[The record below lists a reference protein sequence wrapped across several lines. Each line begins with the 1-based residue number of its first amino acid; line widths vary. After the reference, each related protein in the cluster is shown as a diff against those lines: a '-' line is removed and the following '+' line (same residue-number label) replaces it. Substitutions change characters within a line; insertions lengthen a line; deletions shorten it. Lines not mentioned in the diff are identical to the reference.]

1 MTAGT
6 NSSFAHAVAERRGLP
21 HVIVPHIV
29 GGREVFEGAVLQRE
43 DPSRPSVIV
52 SACHDAPAELVSRA
66 VAESREA
73 QRQWRQVPVQERI
86 ERVASAIPFAEAH
99 VEDWAVRVALEIGK
113 PYTAARAEA
122 AEVVEILRSYVEYAA
137 APGAFDDDR
146 TEDPS
151 GVASDSVLRPY
162 GVFGVITPFNYPIV
176 QAAGPA
182 IAALLAGNG
191 VVVKTSHH
199 GPWSGHA
206 VAELCAAMDLP
217 AGLVAVVHGAD
228 DPGRALVASDIDGV
242 SFTGSVG
249 VGRSILRSFQ
259 EGPYPRPV
267 IAEMGGKN
275 PVIVTDSADLE
286 QAVDGIIF
294 SAFDLGGQKCS
305 ALSRVL
311 VTPGVRGRLVE
322 LLEERVRLLVM
333 GDPVDEGVF
342 AGPVVTRAAAEHH
355 AALVESAR
363 SEGFR
368 VAESLTKGDG
378 FFVPSVVVSGVP
390 SSHHLATTE
399 HFVPFLTVSEVA
411 DFDTALTVANATDMG
426 LTAGIYT
433 GDREEARSF
442 LDGIEAGCVNVNVS
456 GHATTGWWPGPQ
468 TFGGWKG
475 SGSSGKHSLGKWY
488 FQLFTRQQARKIPRE
503 LEILLAH

>member
-286 QAVDGIIF
+286 QAADGIIF
-294 SAFDLGGQKCS
+294 SAFDLGGQKAS
-305 ALSRVL
+305 S
-311 VTPGVRGRLVE
+311 P
-322 LLEERVRLLVM
+322 
-333 GDPVDEGVF
+333 D
-342 AGPVVTRAAAEHH
+342 
-355 AALVESAR
+355 R
-363 SEGFR
+363 S
-368 VAESLTKGDG
+368 
-378 FFVPSVVVSGVP
+378 
-390 SSHHLATTE
+390 
-399 HFVPFLTVSEVA
+399 
-411 DFDTALTVANATDMG
+411 
-426 LTAGIYT
+426 
-433 GDREEARSF
+433 
-442 LDGIEAGCVNVNVS
+442 
-456 GHATTGWWPGPQ
+456 
-468 TFGGWKG
+468 
-475 SGSSGKHSLGKWY
+475 
-488 FQLFTRQQARKIPRE
+488 
-503 LEILLAH
+503 

>member
-1 MTAGT
+1 MTDGT
-6 NSSFAHAVAERRGLP
+6 NSSFAHAVEERRSLP
-21 HVIVPHIV
+21 HVTVPHIV
-29 GGREVFEGAVLQRE
+29 AGQEFFEGAILQRE

-52 SACHDAPAELVSRA
+52 SACHDAPDELIDRD
-66 VAESREA
+66 VASSREA
-73 QRQWRQVPVQERI
+73 QPEWRQVPLRERI
-86 ERVASAIPFAEAH
+86 ERIRAAIPFAEAH
-99 VEDWAVRVALEIGK
+99 VEEWAVRVALEVGK
-113 PYTAARAEA
+113 PWAGARAEA
-122 AEVVEILRSYVEYAA
+122 AEVVEILRSYVTYAA
-137 APGAFDDDR
+137 AAGAFEDDR
-146 TEDPS
+146 AADPS
-151 GVASDSVLRPY
+151 GVASDSILKPY

-176 QAAGPA
+176 QAAGPT

-206 VAELCAAMDLP
+206 VAELCGAMELP
-217 AGLVAVVHGAD
+217 AGLVAVIHGAD
-228 DPGRALVASDIDGV
+228 DPGRALVDSAIDGV
-242 SFTGSVG
+242 SFTGSVA
-249 VGRSILRSFQ
+249 VGRSIIRSFQ
-259 EGPYPRPV
+259 DGPYPRPV

-286 QAVDGIIF
+286 QAADGIIF

-322 LLEERVRLLVM
+322 LLEERVRGLVM
-333 GDPVDEGVF
+333 GDPVDDGVF

-355 AALVESAR
+355 VALVESAR

-368 VAESLTKGDG
+368 VAASQTKGDG
-378 FFVPSVVVSGVP
+378 YFVPCVVVSGVP
-390 SSHHLATTE
+390 SSHDLATIE
-399 HFVPFLTVSEVA
+399 HFVPFLTVSEVS
-411 DFDTALTVANATDMG
+411 DFDSALTVANSTDMG

-433 GDREEARSF
+433 GDPEEARSF
-442 LDGIEAGCVNVNVS
+442 LDGIEAGCVNVNVA

-475 SGSSGKHSLGKWY
+475 SGSTGKHTLGKWY
-488 FQLFTRQQARKIPRE
+488 FQLFSRQQARKIPRE
-503 LEILLAH
+503 LESLLAY